1 MALVTYHLESVVSE
15 FNIQDSLQILSK
27 KKDSLSD
34 RIWTWRNLLLLKE
47 NSLSRPQSDHSSQC
61 VQSYAV
67 EKEIEYFLCRWSKI

>member
-34 RIWTWRNLLLLKE
+34 RIWT
-47 NSLSRPQSDHSSQC
+47 
-61 VQSYAV
+61 
-67 EKEIEYFLCRWSKI
+67 